1 MSFHETKHSGAGRCK
16 QCPAM
21 RHSVCGS
28 VDERALRELGLSSRT
43 RLMAADETVLIAGND
58 AAVVGILRVGIVRV
72 VGTLP
77 DGRHQVV
84 GLLYPGELVG
94 LPILGQSAFAYECAT
109 EVEICVFERSR
120 FDKIV
125 RQTPEML
132 QELYMSALAD
142 GNMMRERMMLCASQS
157 TLERI
162 ATYLLMMLDRRE
174 VQMERLN
181 LISQKKVAVSAISR
195 RDLASYLGTTIESIS
210 RNIHT
215 LASRGIVR
223 IIDSSHFE
231 VLDRPALLSLSGVAE
246 DDLSLLRHGP
256 KARVP
261 ASTAVSPTS
270 STAVAPV

>member
-1 MSFHETKHSGAGRCK
+1 MPGNEALGLRIGRRASAEGTGTVLANQVDGRRRDGSHCRQRRRGGWNPQGRHCSRRRHAAGR
-16 QCPAM
+16 
-21 RHSVCGS
+21 
-28 VDERALRELGLSSRT
+28 
-43 RLMAADETVLIAGND
+43 
-58 AAVVGILRVGIVRV
+58 
-72 VGTLP
+72 
-77 DGRHQVV
+77 RHQVV

-261 ASTAVSPTS
+261 ASASVSPTS